1 MVRVD
6 ASLPLAVG
14 LTLMAIAGACSVSLP
29 VRPAAPSIE
38 KIGIVTGV
46 NAYTDRTT
54 YTFAD
59 GSAWDRP
66 NDQYRVIYDLMG
78 RQTLF
83 VAGTDQDGTYVLLVG
98 SQDGLP
104 VDCAYALRYGGR
116 DWGDGVESQGLLW
129 PKAAAFAGL
138 AVQPTV
144 GTEYP
149 GNAGFCLDDRGQ
161 VTSVYL
167 AEPGSD
173 GPVPVGSAT
182 AP

>member
-1 MVRVD
+1 MARID
-6 ASLPLAVG
+6 APHRLAAG
-14 LTLMAIAGACSVSLP
+14 LTLLAVAGACSVSLP
-29 VRPAAPSIE
+29 VRPADQSIE
-38 KIGIVTGV
+38 KIGVVTGG
-46 NAYTDRTT
+46 TDSQDRTT

-66 NDQYRVIYDLMG
+66 KDQYRVIYDLMG

-104 VDCAYALRYGGR
+104 ADCAYALRYGGR
-116 DWGDGVESQGLLW
+116 EWGDAVESQGLLW
-129 PKAAAFAGL
+129 PKAEAFTGL
-138 AVQPTV
+138 AVQPGV
-144 GTEYP
+144 GAEYP

-161 VTSVYL
+161 VTAVYL